1 MMRHTRLT
9 HLAIYGFYL
18 LVAAIITYPLIAH
31 FSTEF
36 AGFINGDAYEM
47 AHHIWWFKYAIQT
60 HQPLFF
66 QPLLAYPNGLEGV
79 TLWADP
85 LQFFPAWLFA
95 FVMPLA
101 SAANLAD
108 LLTLALNGW
117 AMFYLARYLVKLAFL
132 PVALKAKET
141 LEHNRAVLPSPRLRG
156 RGVGGEGSI
165 IAPALLAGL
174 VFMLYPTMQG
184 HLGAGHGGLLVQWP
198 VPLYA
203 YALLRLRERGGL
215 RGLLLVS
222 IFFFLSATGH
232 SLQVIYVLMPIT
244 AVYGLLLIAQRDWI
258 ALRRAIIGVL
268 IGGLALGLFL
278 LPVLRAT
285 IGTSAYTD
293 AGGNVAYSD
302 DLLSIVTPSFFHPL
316 FSRLD
321 YTHRVLG
328 VNLNEGV
335 AYIGIIAALLS
346 LIAVWKVKAARWWL
360 GLALVAWVLAL
371 GPLLKILDQPVT
383 YTVDGYISYVT
394 LPYALIAN
402 LPLINLER
410 TPGRFGF
417 ALALAVA
424 ALAGC
429 GAAYLWDRVRVSR
442 AIKAAGLAILMLLI
456 GFEYQVFWPLPTTPA
471 IIPQPIADLAQ
482 DNSVR
487 AIFDIPWENF
497 NVEREELYLQTGH
510 QRPLIA
516 GHVTRGTP
524 VSPAKLTLLE
534 STLDPALLKSVGA
547 DVVILH
553 RTEVSDGALEALAKQ
568 QLGKPIYENDLYAV
582 FRTPSSDATP
592 AFTSQATTVTSL
604 TDQAD
609 SYVYAPQDGWVTF
622 QVDLSGDKRQVSVL
636 LDGQIA
642 QRVTVDGTASINLPL
657 PVNANAF
664 QTISLALDPA
674 CPAHFDPA
682 LECRAVA
689 LSNVKISYNAA
700 PAVPAT
706 AFDHGVTLARMNFPT
721 TASAGQPLNVWLWWQ
736 FAQPRD
742 QNDIRFVHVTDASG
756 KLVAQQDNPLGA
768 IDAGEARADAVSIAL
783 PADLPPGTYTISV
796 GWYTYPEIAN
806 FKLLSSGAGA
816 LTLGT
821 VEIGS

>member
-1 MMRHTRLT
+1 MRRSLIPQ
-9 HLAIYGFYL
+9 LAIYGFYL
-18 LVAAIITYPLIAH
+18 LVAVIITYPLIAH
-31 FSTEF
+31 LSTEF
-36 AGFINGDAYEM
+36 VGFINGDGYEM

-60 HQPLFF
+60 QQPLFF
-66 QPLLAYPNGLEGV
+66 QPLSAYPNGLDGI
-79 TLWADP
+79 TLWSDP

-117 AMFYLARYLVKLAFL
+117 AMFYLARYLINSQSTI
-132 PVALKAKET
+132 PVGAQRTAPLQADSSTRAGFKPAPT
-141 LEHNRAVLPSPRLRG
+141 NRA
-156 RGVGGEGSI
+156 I
-165 IAPALLAGL
+165 TPALLAGL

-184 HLGAGHGGLLVQWP
+184 HLGAGHGGLIVQWP
-198 VPLYA
+198 VPLYV

-215 RGLLLVS
+215 RGILLAS

-244 AVYGLLLIAQRDWI
+244 IVYGLLLIGQRDWI
-258 ALRRAIIGVL
+258 ALRRAVIGVL
-268 IGGLALGLFL
+268 IGAIVLGLFL

-302 DLLSIVTPSFFHPL
+302 DLLSIVTPSFFNPL
-316 FSRLD
+316 FSHLD
-321 YTHRVLG
+321 FTRRVLG

-335 AYIGIIAALLS
+335 AYIGIITAILS

-360 GLALVAWVLAL
+360 ALALVAWVLAL
-371 GPLLKILDQPVT
+371 GPLLKIFDQPVT
-383 YTVDGYISYVT
+383 YSVDGYVSYVT

-417 ALALAVA
+417 ALALALA
-424 ALAGC
+424 ALAGY
-429 GAAYLWDRVRVSR
+429 GAAYLWAHVRASR
-442 AIKAAGLAILMLLI
+442 AIKMTGLAILMLLI
-456 GFEYQVFWPLPTTPA
+456 AFEYQVFWPLPTTPA
-471 IIPQPIADLAQ
+471 IIPQPIADLSQ
-482 DNSVR
+482 DHSVR

-553 RTEVSDGALEALAKQ
+553 RTEVSDGTLEALAKK
-568 QLGKPIYENDLYAV
+568 QLGKPVYEDDLYAV
-582 FRTPSSDATP
+582 FRTPATEAAP
-592 AFTSQATTVTSL
+592 AFIAQSTTVTSL

-622 QVDLSGDKRQVSVL
+622 QADLSGSQRSVDVL

-642 QRVTVDGTASINLPL
+642 QRLTVDGTTSINLPL
-657 PVNANAF
+657 PVSADAF

-682 LECRAVA
+682 LECRSLAI
-689 LSNVKISYNAA
+689 SNVKISYSAA
-700 PAVPAT
+700 PAVPST
-706 AFDHGVTLARMNFPT
+706 AFEHGVTLARANLPA

-736 FAQPRD
+736 FAQPLD

-756 KLVAQQDNPLGA
+756 KLIAQQDNPLGSIKA
-768 IDAGEARADAVSIAL
+768 DEARADAVSVVL
-783 PADLPPGTYTISV
+783 PADLPPGTYTVSA
-796 GWYTYPEIAN
+796 GWYTYPDITN
-806 FKLLSSGAGA
+806 FKVLSSGAGT

-821 VEIGS
+821 IEVGS